1 MLRVLKT
8 TPPPLFFVAAFVIG
22 YAIHIQSNEPDIIPT
37 DTSRWLGLALI
48 GLSFG
53 IVAPVLLQ
61 FRRADTPFDVGKSPT
76 SLVTTGAFRFS
87 RNPGYVALILL
98 YLGGAVFLQ
107 SIAIV
112 VLFVPCFVAL
122 DRLVVPH
129 EEANLEAT
137 FGEAYIA
144 YKRSVRR
151 WI

>member
-1 MLRVLKT
+1 MLKT

-37 DTSRWLGLALI
+37 DTSRWLGLLLI

-61 FRRADTPFDVGKSPT
+61 FRRADTPFDVGKSPA

-87 RNPGYVALILL
+87 RNPGYLALILL

-107 SIAIV
+107 SIAVV

-122 DRLVVPH
+122 DRLVVPR

-137 FGEAYIA
+137 FGEAYVA